1 MYTYICVCVC
11 MCVLRCAANNG
22 RVRGGGR
29 LSADAINIS
38 RARVR
43 SSARAHLFSVFVFL
57 SFHSLSLSLSLAR
70 AQCLLVLLSRGARTN
85 VYARCR
91 RFVRCVYMMDFA
103 NGKRAYMR
111 WHITVVG
118 KDRGDSCMTCS
129 GMRLA
134 EGKWRVWG
142 LPSWVVF
149 TRPKW
154 LFLF

>member
-1 MYTYICVCVC
+1 MCVCVC
-11 MCVLRCAANNG
+11 ECVCVCVCSAMCSEQWPRARRWPLVSRCNKHIA
-22 RVRGGGR
+22 
-29 LSADAINIS
+29 

-57 SFHSLSLSLSLAR
+57 SFHSLSLSLSR
-70 AQCLLVLLSRGARTN
+70 AQCLLVLLPRGARTN
-85 VYARCR
+85 VYARRR

-142 LPSWVVF
+142 LPS
-149 TRPKW
+149 
-154 LFLF
+154 